1 MTDSTELTPIDRA
14 RQALSFSTTADKL
27 KELAAKSTSITEV
40 TNKAGRDQAH
50 RAAMDLRDARLAIQR
65 TGKDAREDARKYADA
80 VVAAEKELVALVEP
94 EEERLKG
101 LRDAW
106 DEARAAERA
115 EEERK
120 ERERIQVMIDAIAA
134 INATPN
140 RLFGASVDELTAA
153 IDTLAARDMS
163 DFDDVYLPNAQKAQA
178 DTIATL
184 KDAREKRQAL
194 DDEAA
199 AIAAAHEQQRIERE
213 AEEARLAEERAK
225 LEAEQAAAREAQARA
240 DEEAR
245 LAREEA
251 DRVAAEERARQ
262 QAELDAQREA
272 LEAQQRAL
280 AEQRAAEEVERA
292 RQAEE
297 AAQREREARD
307 EQEQREAQERAARD
321 AQEAAEAAE
330 RQARETESHR
340 AGVRESIAQALVD
353 KGLILSGGDAE
364 RLVDSIDCGEI
375 PGLSITY

>member
-1 MTDSTELTPIDRA
+1 MTETTELTPIDRA
-14 RQALSFSTTADKL
+14 RTALSFSTTADKL

-40 TNKAGRDQAH
+40 TNRAGRDQAH

-184 KDAREKRQAL
+184 KDARENRQAL
-194 DDEAA
+194 DDEAS

-213 AEEARLAEERAK
+213 AEEARLAAERAK
-225 LEAEQAAAREAQARA
+225 LEAEQAAAREAQAKA

-280 AEQRAAEEVERA
+280 AEQQAAEEAERA

-297 AAQREREARD
+297 AAQREREA
-307 EQEQREAQERAARD
+307 QEARERVAAEERAREAQERAE
-321 AQEAAEAAE
+321 EAARADEA
-330 RQARETESHR
+330 HR
-340 AGVRESIAQALVD
+340 TGVRERIVQFFVDLGVDRAGALVAVD
-353 KGLILSGGDAE
+353 GIDRGDIE
-364 RLVDSIDCGEI
+364 N
-375 PGLSITY
+375 LSITY

>member
-1 MTDSTELTPIDRA
+1 MTDSTELAPIDRA
-14 RQALSFSTTADKL
+14 RTALSFSTTADKL

-115 EEERK
+115 EEERR
-120 ERERIQVMIDAIAA
+120 ERERIQIMIDAIAA

-140 RLFGASVDELTAA
+140 RLFGASVDELTSAVE
-153 IDTLAARDMS
+153 TLAARDMS
-163 DFDDVYLPNAQKAQA
+163 DFDDVYLPNALKAQS

-213 AEEARLAEERAK
+213 AEEARLAAKRAK

-251 DRVAAEERARQ
+251 DRMAAEERARQ

-280 AEQRAAEEVERA
+280 AEQRAAEEAERT

-297 AAQREREARD
+297 AAQREREAQE
-307 EQEQREAQERAARD
+307 EQERAAAEERAAREAQEEQERAER
-321 AQEAAEAAE
+321 EAEAIRTASLHE
-330 RQARETESHR
+330 VSTEALARLREVDGDDNLLVRKMESVLKEH
-340 AGVRESIAQALVD
+340 GWI
-353 KGLILSGGDAE
+353 
-364 RLVDSIDCGEI
+364 
-375 PGLSITY
+375 

>member
-1 MTDSTELTPIDRA
+1 VTDSTELTPIDRA
-14 RQALSFSTTADKL
+14 RTALSFSTTADRL

-94 EEERLKG
+94 EEERLKA

-106 DEARAAERA
+106 AEARAAERA

-213 AEEARLAEERAK
+213 AEEARLAAERAK
-225 LEAEQAAAREAQARA
+225 LEAEQAAAREAQAKA

-280 AEQRAAEEVERA
+280 AEQRAAEEAERA
-292 RQAEE
+292 RQAED
-297 AAQREREARD
+297 AAQREREAR
-307 EQEQREAQERAARD
+307 EAQEQREAQERADREK
-321 AQEAAEAAE
+321 QEAEGHRLSVQQAIIDAIKPFGYRSEQAVKLIEA
-330 RQARETESHR
+330 
-340 AGVRESIAQALVD
+340 
-353 KGLILSGGDAE
+353 
-364 RLVDSIDCGEI
+364 IDQGHI